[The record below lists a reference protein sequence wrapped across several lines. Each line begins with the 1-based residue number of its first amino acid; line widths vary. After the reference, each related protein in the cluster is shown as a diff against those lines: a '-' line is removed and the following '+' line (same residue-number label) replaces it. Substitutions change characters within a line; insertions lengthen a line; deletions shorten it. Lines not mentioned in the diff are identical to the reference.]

1 MPRVRRSSGSRAR
14 GQSLAEFAIAFP
26 VFMLIVG
33 GIIQFGIIF
42 WGQNTLNQIVRDTGR
57 WAATQ
62 QTTPTCNAITNLA
75 TTADQIA
82 LNSSFI
88 GYAAGQWTASG
99 HYVAYADNTSLP
111 VAAPSTTGLEAVWSQ
126 RDPAPPPAKPCPP
139 ADNTTV
145 WFVTIRATSHVP
157 IFFPFVPG
165 GGNLSS
171 TTDFRME
178 PKPK

>member
-1 MPRVRRSSGSRAR
+1 MRLVSRSTNRRNR
-14 GQSLAEFAIAFP
+14 GQSLAEFAIVFP

-62 QTTPTCNAITNLA
+62 QANPCNTVTTLAPTAN
-75 TTADQIA
+75 QIA

-88 GYAAGQWTASG
+88 GYSAGQWVSSYPTYANNTA
-99 HYVAYADNTSLP
+99 LP
-111 VAAPSTTGLEAVWSQ
+111 GAAPSLTGLEAVWSQ
-126 RDPAPPPAKPCPP
+126 RPSSPAKPCPP
-139 ADNTTV
+139 ADNQIA
-145 WFVTIRATSHVP
+145 WFITIRATSQVP

>member
-1 MPRVRRSSGSRAR
+1 MRFVRRSRHERAR
-14 GQSLAEFAIAFP
+14 GQSLAEFALAFP
-26 VFMLIVG
+26 VFMLIIG
-33 GIIQFGIIF
+33 GIIQFGVIF
-42 WGQNTLNQIVRDTGR
+42 WGQNTLNQVVRDVGR

-62 QTTPTCNAITNLA
+62 QTSPCSSLTTLPV
-75 TTADQIA
+75 TADKIA

-88 GYAAGQWTASG
+88 GYVGGQWTAPG

-111 VAAPSTTGLEAVWSQ
+111 AAAPTLTGLEAVWSQ
-126 RDPAPPPAKPCPP
+126 REPDPLVTPVPCPP
-139 ADNTTV
+139 VDNTTV
-145 WFVTIRATSHVP
+145 WFVTIRATSQVP

-178 PKPK
+178 PKP

>member
-1 MPRVRRSSGSRAR
+1 MRFVRQRRYERAR

-33 GIIQFGIIF
+33 GIIQFGVIF
-42 WGQNTLNQIVRDTGR
+42 WGQNTLNQVVRDTGR

-62 QTTPTCNAITNLA
+62 QANPCNSLTTLA
-75 TTADQIA
+75 ATADKIA

-99 HYVAYADNTSLP
+99 HYVAYPDNTALP
-111 VAAPSTTGLEAVWSQ
+111 AAAPTLTGLEVVWSQ
-126 RDPAPPPAKPCPP
+126 REPDPLVTPVPCPP

-145 WFVTIRATSHVP
+145 WFVTIRATSQVP

-178 PKPK
+178 PAP